1 MIYFERIIILS
12 TLYILIGN
20 SKAREFDDYYSETTI
35 TSDVLN
41 ETPFEGSGD
50 RVSVDSDYDYKTT
63 DIETNNTN
71 EINFLIDYS
80 VEKLFSFNKK
90 GDQVKVE
97 KRNHTINDTIDYLL
111 GIQKIFSS
119 KIDNLYK
126 KTMPL
131 LLTSASE
138 VS

>member
-1 MIYFERIIILS
+1 MIYFEKIIIFS
-12 TLYILIGN
+12 TIYILIGN
-20 SKAREFDDYYSETTI
+20 SKAKRFDDYYSETTI
-35 TSDVLN
+35 TSDVFN

-50 RVSVDSDYDYKTT
+50 RVSVDDYDYKTT

-71 EINFLIDYS
+71 EINLLIDYS
-80 VEKLFSFNKK
+80 VEKLFSFYEK
-90 GDQVKVE
+90 GAHVKVE

-111 GIQKIFSS
+111 GIQKTFSS

-126 KTMPL
+126 KMMPL

>member
-1 MIYFERIIILS
+1 MIYFKRIIIFS
-12 TLYILIGN
+12 TIYILISN
-20 SKAREFDDYYSETTI
+20 CKAKRFDYNYSETTT

-41 ETPFEGSGD
+41 ETPFEESDD
-50 RVSVDSDYDYKTT
+50 RVSVDDYDYKTT

-71 EINFLIDYS
+71 DINLLIDYS
-80 VEKLFSFNKK
+80 VEKLFSFNEN
-90 GDQVKVE
+90 GAHVKVE
-97 KRNHTINDTIDYLL
+97 KKNHTINDTIDYLL

-119 KIDNLYK
+119 KIDYLYK